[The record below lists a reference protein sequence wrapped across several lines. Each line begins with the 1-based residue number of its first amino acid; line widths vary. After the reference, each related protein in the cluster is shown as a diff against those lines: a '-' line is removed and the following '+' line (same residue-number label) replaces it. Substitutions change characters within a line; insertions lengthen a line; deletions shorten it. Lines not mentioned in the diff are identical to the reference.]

1 MTENQSGSAD
11 SAWKALYVV
20 GGMAALLTVLNGL
33 AEIGITFVPGG
44 GMYSGLMT
52 AVDWFSLYRSSPFLA
67 MRNLGL
73 LNIIFTVLSIP
84 VSFAL
89 FAAHRRTHRAFAGL
103 SLLVALLGVAV
114 FLAGNRAFP
123 MLALSRQY
131 ATATTDVQRSALA
144 AAGEAMLAVGQSHTA
159 GTFLAFFLSTAAGV
173 AISIVMLR
181 AGIFSKASA
190 ILGIVGF
197 SLLLVFKFTSDFAP
211 GFPATFVFAL
221 SGGPLSLSWD
231 LLVALGLFRLA
242 RLPVSRRS
250 A

>member
-1 MTENQSGSAD
+1 MREIQSASTA
-11 SAWKALYVV
+11 SAWKALYIV
-20 GGMAALLTVLNGL
+20 GGLAALLTVADGL
-33 AEIGITFVPGG
+33 AEIAITFVPGG
-44 GMYSGLMT
+44 GMSAAPAT
-52 AVDWFSLYRSSPFLA
+52 AVDWFSLYRSNPFLG

-73 LNIIFTVLSIP
+73 LNIIFTILSIP
-84 VSFAL
+84 VTYAL
-89 FAAHRRTHRAFAGL
+89 YAAHRRTHQTFAGL

-131 ATATTDVQRSALA
+131 AAATQAQRSVLA

-181 AGIFSKASA
+181 GKIFSKASA

-197 SLLLVFKFTSDFAP
+197 SLLLIYEFTSDFAP
-211 GFPATFVFAL
+211 GFPATSMFAL
-221 SGGPLSLSWD
+221 SGGPLSLAWD

-242 RLPVSRRS
+242 RLPD